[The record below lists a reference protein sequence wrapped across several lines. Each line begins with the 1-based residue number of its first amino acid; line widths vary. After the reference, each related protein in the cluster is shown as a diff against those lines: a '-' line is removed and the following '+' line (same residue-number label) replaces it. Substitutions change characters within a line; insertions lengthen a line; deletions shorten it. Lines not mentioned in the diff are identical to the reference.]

1 MDYILGC
8 LVVATDLAQGGE
20 LVGPIPHTQGGEL
33 VGLVNL
39 AQGGDFSELTVFA
52 LHDRLFF
59 DAQRP
64 RATGGGV
71 AR

>member
-8 LVVATDLAQGGE
+8 LVVATDLAQDGE

-39 AQGGDFSELTVFA
+39 PQGGDFSELRW
-52 LHDRLFF
+52 LLDRLFF
-59 DAQRP
+59 DARGP